1 MMRRFKAI
9 LVAEKHAT
17 VHGLPLT
24 LPLPLIDVLGSSL
37 LQRAIDNLR
46 DGGIDDITVV
56 ADFEQND
63 ALLLNGAH
71 LRDAAM
77 VTAKEDPFASAQEIF
92 REAARGDA
100 RTIFLVRVNS
110 YLEVDIDRLL
120 AHHLHFHNRVTRL
133 WSGSDP
139 VPMEAFLVSTSRM
152 EDGLQLLRN
161 RLWDCSTEG
170 VRYRVNENDGEYLN
184 LLRDANDLRRL
195 ASDALHL
202 RCRLKPVGKQM
213 RPGVW
218 VDESSH
224 IASDARLVAPVFIG
238 RRTRIRAGAVI
249 TRGSA
254 VEHHCSVDCG
264 TVIED
269 ATLLPYSQIGPCLDL
284 AHSVAG
290 ERHIVHLKKNVTT
303 EIHDGRMLNSIS
315 ASPAWRV
322 LTFAGSLFSFMP
334 EHFCRGLF
342 GKLGQLG
349 ETRAANNGF
358 GTTHA
363 YKSSSKDKAELPEMS
378 PGLAVVRRYGNQ

>member
-1 MMRRFKAI
+1 M
-9 LVAEKHAT
+9 
-17 VHGLPLT
+17 
-24 LPLPLIDVLGSSL
+24 
-37 LQRAIDNLR
+37 QRAIGNLR
-46 DGGIDDITVV
+46 DGGIEDITVV

-63 ALLLNGAH
+63 AFLMNGAP
-71 LRDAAM
+71 LRSATM
-77 VTAKEDPFASAQEIF
+77 VTANEDVFASAQEIY

-100 RTIFLVRVNS
+100 EAVFLARVSS
-110 YLEVDIDRLL
+110 YFEVDMDQLL
-120 AHHLHFHNRVTRL
+120 SHHLHFHNRVTRL

-139 VPMEAFLVSTSRM
+139 MPMEAIMVSTSRM
-152 EDGLQLLRN
+152 EDGVQLLRN
-161 RLWDCSTEG
+161 HLRESSTEG
-170 VRYRVNENDGEYLN
+170 VRYRLKEGNGEYVN

-195 ASDALHL
+195 ASDGLHL
-202 RCRLKPVGKQM
+202 RCGLKPVGKEV

-238 RRTRIRAGAVI
+238 KRTRIRAGAVI

-254 VEHHCSVDCG
+254 IEHHCSVDCG
-264 TVIED
+264 TVIEN

-284 AHSVAG
+284 SHSVAG
-290 ERHIVHLKKNVTT
+290 ERRIVHLKKNLST

-315 ASPAWRV
+315 ASPARRL
-322 LTFAGSLFSFMP
+322 LTLAGSLFSFIP

-342 GKLGQLG
+342 SKLGEVG
-349 ETRAANNGF
+349 EARVANNGF